1 LGQKGTIMKII
12 LILLTLEFG
21 FASFIQAQT
30 KAEKIE
36 TLLAAYASDESF
48 NGVVLVSEKGKILVR
63 KAYGQADREWDI
75 PNTPETKFKIASISK
90 PFTALIILQLA
101 EEGKLRLEG
110 KITDYIS
117 DYSGKKGN
125 EITVYHLLTHTSGI
139 LESLNAEQENSQ
151 ERLPHSLRKI
161 VGYAENADLYFEPG
175 TGYHYSN
182 LGYSILSLIAE
193 KVTEKPFHQLL
204 TERITQ
210 PSGMKDTRQFSGISI
225 EKNLASGYEYTL
237 LNGFENASYFDPSYS
252 VGAGGMISTVDDLLK
267 FDQALSGRS
276 LLGDELTRLMYSPT
290 QPAPY
295 GCGWEVY
302 KKKYASVSDSILID
316 SHSGSINGFGSFIA
330 RIESDSVFVAVL
342 KNNRSN
348 TYISPAFAPAIGHE
362 ILSILYGSDV
372 QIPKKSIAKRMGFLI
387 GTNGIDTAIADYYQ
401 LKKTNNNQ
409 FNFEESELNKLGIE
423 LLFKYKMDEA
433 ALKVFEINMKEFPES
448 YNTYDSYA
456 YVLMQMG
463 EFSKSIYFY
472 KKGIQIAEKYPDKNN
487 SDSVKNDIKNAFQ
500 SIQEMEKKLQE
511 NQN

>member
-1 LGQKGTIMKII
+1 MKKIF
-12 LILLTLEFG
+12 ILLTLG
-21 FASFIQAQT
+21 FSLISVVHAQS
-30 KAEKIE
+30 KPEKIE

-210 PSGMKDTRQFSGISI
+210 PSGMKDTRQYFGKHI
-225 EKNLASGYEYTL
+225 EKNLARGYEYNL
-237 LNGFENASYFDPSYS
+237 LSGFENASVVDPSYTM
-252 VGAGGMISTVDDLLK
+252 GAGGMISTVDDLLK
-267 FDQALSGRS
+267 FDHALSGRI
-276 LLGDELTRLMYSPT
+276 LLGEELTRLMHSPT

-302 KKKYASVSDSILID
+302 KKKYASVSDSLLIY
-316 SHSGSINGFGSFIA
+316 SHSGSINGFGSFIV

-372 QIPKKSIAKRMGFLI
+372 RISKNSVAKRIGFLI
-387 GTNGIDTAIADYYQ
+387 GTKGIDTAIANYYQ
-401 LKKTNNNQ
+401 LKKTKYNQ

-423 LLFKYKMDEA
+423 LLFKYKMNEA
-433 ALKVFEINMKEFPES
+433 ALKVFEINMNEFPES

-456 YVLMQMG
+456 YVLMQMS
-463 EFSKSIYFY
+463 EFEKSIFYY
-472 KKGIQIAEKYPDKNN
+472 KKGFQIADKYPDKNN
-487 SDSVKNDIKNAFQ
+487 YISVKSDIINARK
-500 SIQEMEKKLQE
+500 SIQEMEIKLKE
-511 NQN
+511 KHN